1 LCCSHAAAAGQQNQ
15 MKTTKRSS
23 SDTRTKL
30 TQLGPSSMLYAL
42 LCVFDNTLQEQ
53 TFIGG
58 TTNLIELWEY
68 TIRYKIL

>member
-1 LCCSHAAAAGQQNQ
+1 VGDIGGCAGS
-15 MKTTKRSS
+15 MYPL
-23 SDTRTKL
+23 DTRTKL

-58 TTNLIELWEY
+58 TTILIELWKY
-68 TIRYKIL
+68 TIKYITLLFLGIHL